1 MFSERCYGTF
11 KSGKSIGID
20 PKILT
25 SVIDVNENQPKV
37 IVIRIIED
45 LHKKNILILGL
56 AFKPDT
62 DDIRESVSIKLIEKL
77 KGKVMS
83 ITAHDPIAMNNT
95 KSYFGSEI
103 KINYFENWKSCVK
116 NIDIVII
123 ATTWSEYK
131 DLAKF
136 DDIINGKVILD
147 AL

>member
-1 MFSERCYGTF
+1 
-11 KSGKSIGID
+11 
-20 PKILT
+20 
-25 SVIDVNENQPKV
+25 
-37 IVIRIIED
+37 
-45 LHKKNILILGL
+45 
-56 AFKPDT
+56 
-62 DDIRESVSIKLIEKL
+62 
-77 KGKVMS
+77 MS

-103 KINYFENWKSCVK
+103 KINYAENWKSCVK

-147 AL
+147 ARGFLDPEHFKKNKYITIN